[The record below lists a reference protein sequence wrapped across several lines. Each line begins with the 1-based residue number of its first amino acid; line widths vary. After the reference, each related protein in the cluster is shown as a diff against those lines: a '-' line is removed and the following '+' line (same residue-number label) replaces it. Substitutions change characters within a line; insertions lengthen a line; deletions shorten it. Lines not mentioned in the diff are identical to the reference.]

1 MKKLLIPLIVAAFAL
16 FMGSCAS
23 SKKVAYFQNIDT
35 LNLSASRGLYDA
47 KIMPKDML
55 TITVITTNPDASAP
69 FNLSFNN
76 TSVQVDSSAR
86 VVECCKAIWSTMR
99 DVSISR

>member
-55 TITVITTNPDASAP
+55 TFLLITP
-69 FNLSFNN
+69 
-76 TSVQVDSSAR
+76 SVQVDSSAR

>member
-55 TITVITTNPDASAP
+55 LLITP
-69 FNLSFNN
+69 
-76 TSVQVDSSAR
+76 SVQVDSSAR

>member
-55 TITVITTNPDASAP
+55 FLLITP
-69 FNLSFNN
+69 
-76 TSVQVDSSAR
+76 SVQVDSSAR